1 MVSRALATQ
10 WFGVFL
16 YEDDDLVDRELFP
29 ARAEAIARRLEA
41 VATGQLL
48 DEERQLLDGVE
59 DVRVADERL
68 LTHAA
73 TMEGPVPQAR
83 QRPAD
88 HDLDPAL
95 RQEAAIE
102 RAEAAIEAQLS
113 AEGRHL
119 VQAVAYLDETHEIEN
134 RMIERLTSWF
144 RLHAPALVD
153 EVDDGVEL
161 ARLVARH
168 GDREAIACALD
179 VDPGMG
185 SALDPNEMRAL
196 EGLAASIVQQ
206 AQAREPLERFVTELA
221 REMAPNIA
229 QLTTPAIAARLIQH
243 AGGLE
248 ELAKQ
253 PASTIQMLGAERAVF
268 QHLTEDAP
276 PPKHGVIF
284 RHPMIHEAHPD
295 DRGSIARAMAA
306 KVAIAARADALTGND
321 IAGEL
326 EADLQARVDE
336 IQRVGRRRAMRGS
349 DR

>member
-1 MVSRALATQ
+1 
-10 WFGVFL
+10 
-16 YEDDDLVDRELFP
+16 
-29 ARAEAIARRLEA
+29 
-41 VATGQLL
+41 
-48 DEERQLLDGVE
+48 
-59 DVRVADERL
+59 
-68 LTHAA
+68 
-73 TMEGPVPQAR
+73 
-83 QRPAD
+83 
-88 HDLDPAL
+88 
-95 RQEAAIE
+95 
-102 RAEAAIEAQLS
+102 
-113 AEGRHL
+113 
-119 VQAVAYLDETHEIEN
+119 
-134 RMIERLTSWF
+134 
-144 RLHAPALVD
+144 
-153 EVDDGVEL
+153 
-161 ARLVARH
+161 
-168 GDREAIACALD
+168 
-179 VDPGMG
+179 
-185 SALDPNEMRAL
+185 MRAL